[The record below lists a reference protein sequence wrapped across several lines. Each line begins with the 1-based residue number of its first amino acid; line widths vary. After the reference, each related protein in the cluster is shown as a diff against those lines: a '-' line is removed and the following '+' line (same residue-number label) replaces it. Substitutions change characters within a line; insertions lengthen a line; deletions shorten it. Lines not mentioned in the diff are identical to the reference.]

1 MKKIKNYIAGILTT
15 PYNSNYINNFN
26 PATGEVYTMTPD
38 SFEGDLY
45 LATESAEKA
54 LPVWSNTPVEDRC
67 NLMLWIADKIR
78 KNSDKL
84 ALAECND
91 TGKPLWLI
99 KSIDI
104 PAAIKNLE
112 YFASSA
118 KYFASKSKSPS
129 LQPYGFVGAISS
141 MNLPLF
147 SLTWKIVPALTTG
160 NCVIV
165 NPPVLSPMTACLFS
179 ELCIEAGLPDGVLC
193 VLHGFVN
200 KIGTAIVT
208 NPKIETITFSGSAQ
222 TSSQITYESASKKIM
237 LELGGKNP
245 CIVFKDCNYNK
256 MLESIIYSSYSNHGE
271 NNLGCSKIF
280 IEKSLYEKFKKDFVE
295 KAKNL
300 KVGDPLENDTHVGA
314 IVSKEYLDKV
324 LLYIKSVKEEGAKI
338 LCGGSKA
345 KIDILKSARIKNGLF
360 FEPTVIEELNPNC
373 ELSKEDVLG
382 PVVVL
387 YTFDTE
393 DDLAQLVSENK
404 SGFASTIWTED
415 LKKAQRVATKLNTR
429 IIWVNS
435 WMLTELNTPY
445 NGKEEMNLESGVNK
459 ALKFFLQ

>member
-1 MKKIKNYIAGILTT
+1 MENIKNYIAGILTT
-15 PYNSNYINNFN
+15 PYNSNYINNYN

-38 SFEGDLY
+38 SCEGDLY

-54 LPVWSNTPVEDRC
+54 LPVWSNTTVEDRC
-67 NLMLWIADKIR
+67 NLMLWVADKMR
-78 KNSDKL
+78 KNFDKL

-112 YFASSA
+112 FFASSA
-118 KYFASKSKSPS
+118 KHLANKSQSPP
-129 LQPYGFVGAISS
+129 QPHGFVGAISS

-147 SLTWKIVPALTTG
+147 SLTWKIVPALVTG
-160 NCVIV
+160 NCVIA
-165 NPPVLSPMTACLFS
+165 NPSVLSPMTAYLFS
-179 ELCIEAGLPDGVLC
+179 ELCIESGLPDGVLS
-193 VLHGFVN
+193 VLHGFGN
-200 KIGTAIVT
+200 KIGTAIVS
-208 NPKIETITFSGSAQ
+208 NPKIDTITFFGS
-222 TSSQITYESASKKIM
+222 TRKSLQITNESDSKKLM

-245 CIVFKDCNYNK
+245 CIVFEDCNYDK
-256 MLESIIYSSYSNHGE
+256 MLESTIYSSFSNQDE
-271 NNLGCSKIF
+271 NCLGCSKIF

-324 LLYIKSVKEEGAKI
+324 LSYIKSAKEEGAKI
-338 LCGGSKA
+338 LCGGNEA
-345 KIDILKSARIKNGLF
+345 KIDSLSSVRIKNGLF
-360 FEPTVIEELNPNC
+360 FEPTVIEGLNPNC
-373 ELSKEDVLG
+373 ETSEEDVLG
-382 PVVVL
+382 PAVVL
-387 YTFDTE
+387 YTFE
-393 DDLAQLVSENK
+393 NEEEVVQMVSEDK
-404 SGFASTIWTED
+404 FGFASTIWTED
-415 LKKAQRVATKLNTR
+415 LNKAQRVASKLNTG
-429 IIWVNS
+429 IVWVNS

-445 NGKEEMNLESGVNK
+445 DGIKEMKLESGAYK